1 MKKNLSL
8 YKELFSDESN
18 FELEEPTNNLDST
31 QDYNEI
37 IAFENIFSCVVPD
50 SDEKNNEDGEELK
63 RYYILKLNKNVEI
76 TQEEKKHLLFD
87 VTHLKQKRGR
97 NIISK
102 RNRKMHDSSF
112 TDNIIT
118 KIQIHFLKFMINFL
132 NDCIHSE
139 YKNRKKVFKHFNHPN
154 KCKAT
159 LEYVN
164 KLKRSTINDILN
176 EFDISAKYKSC
187 DNDINILKNK
197 KNKHNLF
204 TTEVKSISRTFKFR

>member
-8 YKELFSDESN
+8 YEELSVDESN
-18 FELEEPTNNLDST
+18 FELEEPTNNLDSIP
-31 QDYNEI
+31 DYNKI
-37 IAFENIFSCVVPD
+37 TDTAFENIFSCDIQD
-50 SDEKNNEDGEELK
+50 SDKKNDDEGEELK
-63 RYYILKLNKNVEI
+63 RYYILKANENVEI
-76 TQEEKKHLLFD
+76 TQEEKKPLLFNIA
-87 VTHLKQKRGR
+87 HLKQKRGR
-97 NIISK
+97 TIISK
-102 RNRKMHDSSF
+102 RNRKVHDSSF
-112 TDNIIT
+112 ADNIIT

-164 KLKRSTINDILN
+164 KLKKSTINDILN

-187 DNDINILKNK
+187 DNDIN
-197 KNKHNLF
+197 
-204 TTEVKSISRTFKFR
+204 S